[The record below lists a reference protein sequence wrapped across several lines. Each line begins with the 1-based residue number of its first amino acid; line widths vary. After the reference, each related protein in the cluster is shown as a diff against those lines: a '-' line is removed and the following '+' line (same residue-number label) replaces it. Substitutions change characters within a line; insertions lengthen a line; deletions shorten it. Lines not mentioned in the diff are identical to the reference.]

1 MYYIYAWSCALKT
14 AAGLIAYFL
23 LMKLFGLVQ
32 IHELRLFN
40 FAIILAGTVAL
51 HRKMFRTDEHHSYIG
66 GLFAGMRMGSISI
79 LLFLAFM
86 SVYASVIDS
95 NFIKVMESSGVW
107 GGKLTLFQSV
117 VAIIF
122 EGLGSTVV
130 ISYASMQYFKIYSE
144 DISEISE

>member
-1 MYYIYAWSCALKT
+1 MYYRYAWGYALKT

-23 LMKLFGLVQ
+23 LMKLLGLEQ
-32 IHELRLFN
+32 MHQLRLFN

-86 SVYASVIDS
+86 SVYASIIDP
-95 NFIKVMESSGVW
+95 NFIEVLESSGVW

-117 VAIIF
+117 IAIVF
-122 EGLGSTVV
+122 EGLASTVV

-144 DISEISE
+144 DISEVRE